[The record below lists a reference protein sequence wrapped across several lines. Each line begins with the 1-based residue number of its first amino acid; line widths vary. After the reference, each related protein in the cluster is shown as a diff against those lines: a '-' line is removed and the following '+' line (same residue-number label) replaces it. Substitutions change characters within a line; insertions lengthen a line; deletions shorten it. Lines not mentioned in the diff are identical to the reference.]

1 MDKELQNALAWF
13 KAAPQ
18 RWYNGVT
25 ERAAAAAEWIW
36 VVIQGDFAEEQ
47 STAQVVT
54 GTVISMIPLVDQI
67 CDVRDI
73 VANCKK
79 INEDTSNKW
88 AWVALVLTL
97 IGLFPTLGS
106 LVKGCFKI
114 LFAYG
119 RKAMLHAGKAALD
132 ADMWKAV
139 SPYMEAGIRKLN
151 DFLARPEVRGTLSR
165 LRIDNPYQ
173 YLSTQVRELAAKVN
187 TGSLISA
194 FDKRL
199 EDFKSLMSHVQR
211 WGGEALATK
220 AGQLIQTVNGVRR
233 QANSK
238 LEEVLQPVQHLLDR
252 TAKRLELEH
261 AHTYRAATNVTTP
274 HNFSKL
280 SFDAE
285 VTALKKAP
293 PEWVR
298 VGTSGLHLA
307 AQKAPQVPPGH
318 FDIGSAS
325 TAPGCADAFE
335 TFTADVR
342 PDRLPAG
349 SKIYRVLDPKS
360 ADNSICWM
368 TEVEF
373 KKLRSK
379 QDWRDR
385 FAVWGNWNSNGEYV
399 TYTVPTGGLPVWR
412 GTTASQQLKDR
423 AGNVVQAD
431 AKGNSFWIDGG
442 AEQLV
447 INPRDLQRAN
457 VSPRKFTYWDD
468 GRADIEVALIG
479 VPTLTSWRDWK

>member
-1 MDKELQNALAWF
+1 MDKELQHALSWF

-106 LVKGCFKI
+106 LVKGCLKI

-132 ADMWKAV
+132 ADLWKAV
-139 SPYMEAGIRKLN
+139 SPYIEAGIRKLN
-151 DFLARPEVRGTLSR
+151 DFLARPEVRATLSR
-165 LRIDNPYQ
+165 MHIDNPYQ
-173 YLSTQVRELAAKVN
+173 YLSDQVRALAAKVN
-187 TGSLISA
+187 TASLTAA

-211 WGGEALATK
+211 WGGEAMATK
-220 AGQLIQTVNGVRR
+220 AGQLIQTVNRVRR

-238 LEEVLQPVQHLLDR
+238 LEEVLQPVQQFLDR

-274 HNFSKL
+274 HSFTKL
-280 SFDAE
+280 TLDAE
-285 VTALKKAP
+285 ITALKKAP

-298 VGTSGLHLA
+298 VGTSGRHPP
-307 AQKAPQVPPGH
+307 AQKAPTVPPRH
-318 FDIGSAS
+318 FDIGD
-325 TAPGCADAFE
+325 TNPAPGAKNAYE
-335 TFTADVR
+335 TFAADVR
-342 PDRLPAG
+342 PDRLTAG
-349 SKIYRVLDPKS
+349 TKIYRVLDPKS
-360 ADNSICWM
+360 AENSICWM
-368 TEVEF
+368 TEAEF
-373 KKLRSK
+373 LKLKSKKE
-379 QDWRDR
+379 WRER
-385 FAVWGNWNSNGEYV
+385 FAVWGN
-399 TYTVPTGGLPVWR
+399 
-412 GTTASQQLKDR
+412 
-423 AGNVVQAD
+423 
-431 AKGNSFWIDGG
+431 
-442 AEQLV
+442 
-447 INPRDLQRAN
+447 
-457 VSPRKFTYWDD
+457 
-468 GRADIEVALIG
+468 
-479 VPTLTSWRDWK
+479 